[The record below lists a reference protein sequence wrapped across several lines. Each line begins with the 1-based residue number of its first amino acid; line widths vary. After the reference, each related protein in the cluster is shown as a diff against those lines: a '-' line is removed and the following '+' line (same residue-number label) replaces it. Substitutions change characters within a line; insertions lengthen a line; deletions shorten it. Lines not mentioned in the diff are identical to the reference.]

1 VLTLAVTY
9 AGLLGGAERTMLDF
23 VRGLPGGVALACPE
37 GRLAERARDDGLAVM
52 PISDRRLEVRD
63 APPRAAAELTGHA
76 RDVRKLARTLRP
88 DLLLA
93 WGMRSAM
100 VTPLA
105 VVGLSPRPALLMR
118 HVDFLPGPLIARGVR
133 VAARRFDRVSANS
146 DAVARELDPH
156 GRLGA
161 RLSVICPGVDLSSY
175 QPDWDVAPDP
185 EVLVLG
191 ALVPWKRPD
200 LALDAVA
207 RAAREL
213 PEIRLTLA
221 GAPMGAEGQRLAGA
235 LRRRAAGPDLD
246 GRVRFAGETSDPRE
260 VLRRAWCLLHCAE
273 REPFGNV
280 IVEALASGRPVV
292 APAAGGPAEILDE
305 TCGRLYPPGD
315 SEAAARALVELM
327 SSPERA
333 RSLGAAGRVRAG
345 SFDAEEARRRFAE
358 VAAQTVAARRAQP
371 GPTRGERPAGT
382 GLALVTVPHNSRCE
396 VERLLRSIQ
405 RHLPGASVIVV
416 DSGSQ
421 DGSADA
427 VRAAAPEATVVEL
440 GENVGFGR
448 ASNVGVARVQEPVC
462 VLVNPDVELI
472 DDSLASLAEELCG
485 NGRERILA
493 PRVLS
498 RDGSPQDTAH
508 LDPGAP
514 LMILR
519 TLVPPA
525 ALPGPLRRL
534 VDPWRSGG
542 ARTAGWAAGC
552 CLVARTTTLR
562 RLGPFDERIF
572 LFGEDLELG
581 LRAAEQGVETWFRPD
596 ARVLHLDAHSTA
608 RAFGGEPFDL
618 LARQRR
624 AVIGER
630 RGPAAARRD
639 HWTWLVTYA
648 DRILLKAITR
658 RSTARERRQLEAQW
672 RARRAP
678 ARLGALSEAP

>member
-23 VRGLPGGVALACPE
+23 VRGLPGGVALACPD

-52 PISDRRLEVRD
+52 PISDRRLEIRD
-63 APPRAAAELTGHA
+63 APPRAAAELAGHA

-100 VTPLA
+100 ACPLA
-105 VVGLSPRPALLMR
+105 VAGLSPRPALLMR
-118 HVDFLPGPLIARGVR
+118 HVDFLPGPLIARAVR
-133 VAARRFDRVSANS
+133 ATARRCDRVSANS
-146 DAVARELDPH
+146 HAVARELDPH

-161 RLSVICPGVDLSSY
+161 RLSVVSPGVDLLSY
-175 QPDWDVAPDP
+175 TADWDVAPEP
-185 EVLVLG
+185 EVLLLG
-191 ALVPWKRPD
+191 ALVAWKRPD
-200 LALDAVA
+200 LALEAVA
-207 RAAREL
+207 RAARDL
-213 PEIRLTLA
+213 PDIHLTVA
-221 GAPMGAEGQRLAGA
+221 GAPMGADGRRLADA
-235 LRRRAAGPDLD
+235 LRRRAARPDLD

-280 IVEALASGRPVV
+280 IIEALASGRPVV
-292 APAAGGPAEILDE
+292 APAAGGPAEILDV

-315 SEAAARALVELM
+315 SEAAAGALVELL

-345 SFDAEEARRRFAE
+345 SFDAEEARRRFSE
-358 VAAQTVAARRAQP
+358 VAVETVAARRAQP

-382 GLALVTVPHNSRCE
+382 GLALVTVPHNSRRE
-396 VERLLRSIQ
+396 VVRLLRSVQ
-405 RHLPGASVIVV
+405 RHLPGASVMVV

-462 VLVNPDVELI
+462 ALVNPDVELI
-472 DDSLASLAEELCG
+472 DDSLASLAEELRG
-485 NGRERILA
+485 KGRERILA

-498 RDGSPQDTAH
+498 RDGTLQDTAH
-508 LDPGAP
+508 LDPGAS

-534 VDPWRSGG
+534 VDPWRSDR

-581 LRAAEQGVETWFRPD
+581 LRAAEEGVETWFRPD

-630 RGPAAARRD
+630 RGPAAAGRD

-658 RSTARERRQLEAQW
+658 RSTARERRQLAAQW